1 MLKKNKILNINCQ
14 IYLKKID
21 TNSIDLIVID
31 PPYNELPKEW
41 DNFKSWEFLKKEFS
55 RILKNK
61 GQIYIFGKQP
71 MLSNI
76 YYDFKDSFDF
86 RFELVWSKGKGLW
99 TTNFAPMRSH
109 ELIWCFKK
117 KDTKVSKLTFNLD
130 DIKTP
135 GEPYVRRNKAVSS
148 IRNNWEA
155 NRTIYK
161 DGKRFPKSV
170 IEQKPVIRKKVS
182 RSIKHPTEKPE
193 ELVEWIIKS
202 SSNKNETV
210 LDCFMGSGTTAA
222 VAKKLGRNFMGCEID
237 KKFYRYSLNRL
248 KLIK

>member
-1 MLKKNKILNINCQ
+1 MLKNKIENIDCH

-21 TNSIDLIVID
+21 KSSINLIVID

-41 DNFKSWEFLKKEFS
+41 DKFKSWEFIKKEFF
-55 RILKNK
+55 RILKRN

-71 MLSNI
+71 MLANI
-76 YYDFKDSFDF
+76 YNEFKDIFDF

-99 TTNFAPMRSH
+99 TTNHAPMRSH

-117 KDTKVSKLTFNLD
+117 KETKVSKLTFNLD
-130 DIKTP
+130 DIKKP
-135 GEPYVRRNKAVSS
+135 GEPYVRKNKVTSS
-148 IRNNWEA
+148 VRNNWEA

-161 DGKRFPKSV
+161 DGRRFPKSV
-170 IEQKPVIRKKVS
+170 IEQKPVIRRKIS

-193 ELVEWIIKS
+193 ELVQWIIKS
-202 SSNKNETV
+202 SSNKNDLV

-222 VAKKLGRNFMGCEID
+222 VAKKLNRNFVGCEID
-237 KKFYRYSLNRL
+237 KKFYRYSLERL
-248 KLIK
+248 KSIK